1 MDACYGGL
9 ALSRKSIPPGSM
21 RFLKDMLQR
30 YSRQVLTA
38 GKADEMVLDSGGPR
52 PGHSIFTA
60 HILDAFEG
68 VVSLPSG
75 VITANSIM
83 AHAYEKV
90 GNDPNSHQTPHF
102 GFIEGDGDFIFDLAP
117 IEKLS
122 DDDVEGSDLLV
133 ELSPTSAPTP
143 QVLSVSEM
151 MKGLIPDASQQIKLD
166 DFVSGH
172 VRHVV
177 TKTALRNFPPSIPV
191 IPNEVGKRL
200 KTI

>member
-90 GNDPNSHQTPHF
+90 GTIQILIKHHTL
-102 GFIEGDGDFIFDLAP
+102 DLSREMG
-117 IEKLS
+117 ILS
-122 DDDVEGSDLLV
+122 
-133 ELSPTSAPTP
+133 
-143 QVLSVSEM
+143 
-151 MKGLIPDASQQIKLD
+151 
-166 DFVSGH
+166 
-172 VRHVV
+172 
-177 TKTALRNFPPSIPV
+177 SIW
-191 IPNEVGKRL
+191 RQ
-200 KTI
+200 